1 MTIKRFN
8 IEVSYGPLGIGT
20 NRDYDIDGD
29 YVTYDDHVV
38 EVERVTAELNA
49 RVAELEAENAQ
60 LRSACG
66 DAMAK
71 KRDAPKAGGKRK
83 AGEIEK
89 VIDLMEALKESLAT
103 HSKGT
108 AP

>member
-1 MTIKRFN
+1 
-8 IEVSYGPLGIGT
+8 LGTGT
-20 NRDYDIDGD
+20 YRDYDINGD
-29 YVTYDDHVV
+29 YVEYDDHVA
-38 EVERVTAELNA
+38 EVEKVTAKLNA
-49 RVAELEAENAQ
+49 RVAELEAENAR

-66 DAMAK
+66 DAIAK

-83 AGEIEK
+83 SGEIEK

-103 HSKGT
+103 HGKGT